1 MYKLYSYIK
10 GATHAVALFRSIY
23 MFVFLCT
30 KIRSNIFSAYYWSL
44 HVRQARHEFG
54 KSHCR
59 DAKNTIHSFVF
70 NCLVRQYIDGYIIKG
85 NSFYSRLLQYKVS
98 LCLPFWFSLV
108 LVLSLS
114 SVVLPTKLQYHLHP
128 RNYHHLPTIT
138 MRKGVWTNKPRWA
151 FAK

>member
-1 MYKLYSYIK
+1 MRHPRLLYSEVSTCLSSRVQK
-10 GATHAVALFRSIY
+10 LVQR
-23 MFVFLCT
+23 
-30 KIRSNIFSAYYWSL
+30 IFGILLKFS
-44 HVRQARHEFG
+44 VRQAQHEFR

-138 MRKGVWTNKPRWA
+138 MRKGVCTNKPQWA